1 MSLLNGSIT
10 GSAIRWPSWVLF
22 QCSLSV
28 STFEMAKNPCVVLG
42 KRVSL
47 GRLAGA
53 AATAR
58 PDNSS
63 TELNQHEAHFKDR
76 GTAQLLVSIGA
87 GIVYLILKF
96 ERRTAEFSPISQ
108 LTLDRLEKTIR

>member
-1 MSLLNGSIT
+1 MSLVNGSIT

-22 QCSLSV
+22 QWSLSV

-42 KRVSL
+42 RSVSL
-47 GRLAGA
+47 GRPAGA
-53 AATAR
+53 AATPM

-63 TELNQHEAHFKDR
+63 TEPNQHDAHFKNR

-87 GIVYLILKF
+87 GIVYLIGKV
-96 ERRTAEFSPISQ
+96 EREQQSLVRSAN
-108 LTLDRLEKTIR
+108 LR